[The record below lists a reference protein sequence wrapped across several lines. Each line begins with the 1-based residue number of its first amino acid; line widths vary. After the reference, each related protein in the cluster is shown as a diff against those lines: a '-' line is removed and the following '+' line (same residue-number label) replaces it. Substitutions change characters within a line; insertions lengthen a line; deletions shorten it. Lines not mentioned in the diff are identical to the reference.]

1 MEVAQ
6 RDSGLRVCV
15 SQTDRTRAKAA
26 RAPKRKVRKFSSFP
40 SKSVFWRAR
49 CWRRSLGNAFF
60 ATITLLSVV
69 VFSPTHP
76 PMIIS

>member
-1 MEVAQ
+1 MVGKIGVMKIGRFFAYG
-6 RDSGLRVCV
+6 SNVG
-15 SQTDRTRAKAA
+15 A
-26 RAPKRKVRKFSSFP
+26 RSFP
-40 SKSVFWRAR
+40 
-49 CWRRSLGNAFF
+49 WRRSLGNAFF